1 MGRWLPATE
10 ARLTFLNHAKEAL
23 GNPEASFHY
32 PLSVIRYPLSIIHYP
47 LSIIHFP
54 LSIIHY
60 PFSIIHFPF
69 SIFHFPFLISHFWLS
84 ISRFPPDRMVLRSDG
99 FSLGVA
105 PFEPIFWAGISV
117 GNSNSGVDFPLDNGI
132 PLHRALR
139 GFAYTR
145 MTLGAIRLKS
155 EAAETVL

>member
-32 PLSVIRYPLSIIHYP
+32 PLS
-47 LSIIHFP
+47 
-54 LSIIHY
+54 
-60 PFSIIHFPF
+60 IIHFPF
-69 SIFHFPFLISHFWLS
+69 LIFHFPFLAFHFSLS
-84 ISRFPPDRMVLRSDG
+84 ISGFPPDRMVLRSDG

>member
-32 PLSVIRYPLSIIHYP
+32 PLSVI
-47 LSIIHFP
+47 
-54 LSIIHY
+54 
-60 PFSIIHFPF
+60 HFPF
-69 SIFHFPFLISHFWLS
+69 SIFHFSFPISGFPFLAFHFSLS
-84 ISRFPPDRMVLRSDG
+84 ISGFPPDRMVLRSDG

>member
-32 PLSVIRYPLSIIHYP
+32 PFFI
-47 LSIIHFP
+47 F
-54 LSIIHY
+54 HY
-60 PFSIIHFPF
+60 PFSI
-69 SIFHFPFLISHFWLS
+69 SHFPFLIFHFWLS
-84 ISRFPPDRMVLRSDG
+84 HFSLSISGFPLDRMVLRSDG

-132 PLHRALR
+132 TLHRALR

>member
-1 MGRWLPATE
+1 MQKRLWATP
-10 ARLTFLNHAKEAL
+10 RPL
-23 GNPEASFHY
+23 SIIRY

-47 LSIIHFP
+47 F
-54 LSIIHY
+54 SIIHY
-60 PFSIIHFPF
+60 PLSIFHYPFSIFHFPF
-69 SIFHFPFLISHFWLS
+69 SIFHFSFPISGFPFLAFHFSLS

>member
-1 MGRWLPATE
+1 
-10 ARLTFLNHAKEAL
+10 
-23 GNPEASFHY
+23 
-32 PLSVIRYPLSIIHYP
+32 
-47 LSIIHFP
+47 
-54 LSIIHY
+54 
-60 PFSIIHFPF
+60 
-69 SIFHFPFLISHFWLS
+69 
-84 ISRFPPDRMVLRSDG
+84 MVLRSDG

>member
-23 GNPEASFHY
+23 GNPRGLVSF
-32 PLSVIRYPLSIIHYP
+32 S
-47 LSIIHFP
+47 
-54 LSIIHY
+54 
-60 PFSIIHFPF
+60 
-69 SIFHFPFLISHFWLS
+69 ISHFWLS
-84 ISRFPPDRMVLRSDG
+84 ISRFPFLDFHFWISISGFPPDRKVLRSDG

-155 EAAETVL
+155 EVAETVL

>member
-23 GNPEASFHY
+23 GNPRGLF
-32 PLSVIRYPLSIIHYP
+32 PLSIF
-47 LSIIHFP
+47 HFP
-54 LSIIHY
+54 LSIFHFS
-60 PFSIIHFPF
+60 FSISHFSLSHF
-69 SIFHFPFLISHFWLS
+69 SLSRFPFLAFQFSLS
-84 ISRFPPDRMVLRSDG
+84 ISGFPPDRMVLRSDG

>member
-32 PLSVIRYPLSIIHYP
+32 PLS
-47 LSIIHFP
+47 
-54 LSIIHY
+54 
-60 PFSIIHFPF
+60 IIHFPF
-69 SIFHFPFLISHFWLS
+69 SISHFWLS
-84 ISRFPPDRMVLRSDG
+84 ISGFPFLAFHFSLSISGFPPDRMVLRSDG

>member
-1 MGRWLPATE
+1 VADG
-10 ARLTFLNHAKEAL
+10 AL
-23 GNPEASFHY
+23 APRNRSEVDLFKPCKRGFGQPPR
-32 PLSVIRYPLSIIHYP
+32 PLL
-47 LSIIHFP
+47 
-54 LSIIHY
+54 
-60 PFSIIHFPF
+60 
-69 SIFHFPFLISHFWLS
+69 IFHFSFLAFHFS
-84 ISRFPPDRMVLRSDG
+84 ISISGFPPDRKVLRSDG

>member
-32 PLSVIRYPLSIIHYP
+32 PLS
-47 LSIIHFP
+47 
-54 LSIIHY
+54 
-60 PFSIIHFPF
+60 IIHFPF
-69 SIFHFPFLISHFWLS
+69 LIFHFPFLAFHFSLS
-84 ISRFPPDRMVLRSDG
+84 ISGFPPDRMVLRSDG

-117 GNSNSGVDFPLDNGI
+117 GNSHSGVDFPLDNGI